1 MPEGS
6 KLNYW
11 GYEFGNGDGQLSFGK
26 ISFDNAVTTDV
37 MLKGSNGSH
46 WMEFGKDGKRKGWT
60 TFCAPGAFQIDCGDN
75 LTKEQ
80 TGFYLNANNGD
91 IRITAENGKIIL
103 TANDIQL
110 ISKGVDGT
118 EGNISLDAQGGNI
131 KLKGN
136 NVTVDGTQSV
146 KIISTGL
153 VALEGKTGMQI
164 IAPIVQGVTCA
175 TKKTPKIGKVK

>member
-11 GYEFGNGDGQLSFGK
+11 GYKFGNGDGQLSFGE
-26 ISFDNAVTTDV
+26 ISYDNSVTTDV
-37 MLKGSNGSH
+37 MLKGSNGAH

-60 TFCAPGAFQIDCGDN
+60 TFCTPGAFQIDCGNN

-80 TGFYLNANNGD
+80 TGFYLNATNGD

-103 TANDIQL
+103 AANDIQ
-110 ISKGVDGT
+110 IQSKGIDGT
-118 EGNISLDAQGGNI
+118 EGNIQLDANGGNI

-136 NVTVDGTQSV
+136 NVTIDGTQSI
-146 KIISTGL
+146 KIVSTGL

-164 IAPIVQGVTCA
+164 LAPIIQGVTCA
-175 TKKTPKIGKVK
+175 TKQTPKIGSIK